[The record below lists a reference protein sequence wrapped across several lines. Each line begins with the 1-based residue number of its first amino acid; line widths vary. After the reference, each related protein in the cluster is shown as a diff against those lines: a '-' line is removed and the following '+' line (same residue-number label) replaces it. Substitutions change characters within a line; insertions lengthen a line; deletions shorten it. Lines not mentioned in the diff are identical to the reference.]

1 MKIYKIA
8 AILLT
13 CCFLAGC
20 QSGTEKA
27 TDTKEQNEATQEGS
41 TKEEKSEFP
50 DTIQLDVSENVKVN
64 AECFY
69 PEDFVEGEGVKVIQ
83 SGNTLWN
90 SREHIVEMFTKG
102 QPIID
107 KETTDF
113 DENYQTEN
121 YSLTETTGL
130 YISTVNVL
138 NYFSEQATYILNTI
152 MDDERFSD
160 YNGEL
165 YQKRKDLDFISQDE
179 AWNQVKSFLNEMG
192 VEVSNDYT
200 CYVMDHVTMEQEEN
214 NIYQMYQADDVK
226 SFEKKEQWTIDDD
239 CYYFKTRLV
248 WEGYPVIPQ
257 ITGEG
262 IDEENVTVIYDKTGI
277 ISLTVNGHC
286 PLKKEKEISVQSPK
300 KVAERLANVLKDI
313 ISETTYEVQQIELCQ
328 AVIGMDYET
337 GVSEI
342 VPVWKCSVLVK
353 NGEDDPGYIKNYYY
367 DAETLENI
375 G

>member
-8 AILLT
+8 AILLS
-13 CCFLAGC
+13 CCVLIGC
-20 QSGTEKA
+20 ESGVEKVA
-27 TDTKEQNEATQEGS
+27 DTKEQNEATQEGT

-50 DTIQLDVSENVKVN
+50 NTIQLDVSENVTVN

-83 SGNTLWN
+83 SGNTLWD
-90 SREHIVEMFTKG
+90 SREHIVEMFAKG

-226 SFEKKEQWTIDDD
+226 AFEKKEQWTVDDD

-262 IDEENVTVIYDKTGI
+262 IDEENVAVIYDKTGI
-277 ISLTVNGHC
+277 ISLNVNGHY
-286 PLKKEKEISVQSPK
+286 PLKKEKEISVQSPQ

-313 ISETTYEVQQIELCQ
+313 ISETTYELQQIELCQ
-328 AVIGMDYET
+328 AVIGMNHET
-337 GVSEI
+337 GVSKI
-342 VPVWKCSVLVK
+342 VPAWKCSVLVK

>member
-8 AILLT
+8 AILLS
-13 CCFLAGC
+13 CCVLIGC
-20 QSGTEKA
+20 ESGVEKVA
-27 TDTKEQNEATQEGS
+27 DTKEQNEATQEGT

-50 DTIQLDVSENVKVN
+50 NTIQLDVSENVTVN
-64 AECFY
+64 AESFY

-83 SGNTLWN
+83 SGNTLWD
-90 SREHIVEMFTKG
+90 SREHIVEMFAKG

-226 SFEKKEQWTIDDD
+226 AFEKKEQWTVDDD

-262 IDEENVTVIYDKTGI
+262 IDEENVAVIYDKTGI
-277 ISLTVNGHC
+277 ISLNVNGHY
-286 PLKKEKEISVQSPK
+286 PLKKEKEISVQSPQ

-313 ISETTYEVQQIELCQ
+313 ISETTYELQQIELCQ
-328 AVIGMDYET
+328 AVIGMNHET
-337 GVSEI
+337 GVSKI
-342 VPVWKCSVLVK
+342 VPAWKCSVLVK

>member
-1 MKIYKIA
+1 MKKYKIA

-13 CCFLAGC
+13 CCFLTGC
-20 QSGTEKA
+20 QAGTEKA
-27 TDTKEQNEATQEGS
+27 ADTKEQNEATQEGS

-83 SGNTLWN
+83 SGNTLWD

-226 SFEKKEQWTIDDD
+226 PFEKKEQWTIEDD

-313 ISETTYEVQQIELCQ
+313 ISETTYELQQIELCQ
-328 AVIGMDYET
+328 AVIGMDHET

-342 VPVWKCSVLVK
+342 VPAWKCSVLVK
-353 NGEDDPGYIKNYYY
+353 DGEDDPGYIKNYYY